1 MSTQKADEDFEHRRG
16 DRGAYRRYLDGM
28 DSSMRQKVALV
39 AAHLSAQ
46 GRVADMGMGSGT
58 GSHAL
63 AALYP
68 ALEVIGVDLDPTMV
82 DIAAERYQLENLSFK
97 VGDIATPVF
106 DEGYLQAVI
115 DSSVLHHVTSFTGYQ
130 HQEAAKALRVQSE
143 QIAENGVLIVR
154 DFMAP
159 EDATV
164 LLDLPAD
171 NGDEGDDVATCNSAR
186 LFERFATEFRLLH
199 DEPGFEFDLVSTS
212 SLTLREG
219 WRRYRVGLR
228 MATEFILRKDYRRDW
243 SAEAKEEYCYFTQ
256 AEFESVFGGLGLR
269 VLASTPLRN
278 PWIVNNRYR
287 DKVALWSEKG
297 DALEF
302 PATNFVIVG
311 EKVAPGLGVAFR
323 EGASKEALGFL
334 TLDHYRHKET
344 GRVMDLVRRPHRT
357 LDILP
362 WFEVEGDHFILAR
375 SSYPRPMLQANCRKS
390 HTLDGARAAGY
401 VTEPLLVVQSDRPL
415 GATIDES
422 LYAEAGIDPAKIRG
436 YGKGTTYYPSPGG
449 IEELVTSALVE
460 VAPTFGSRAIEN
472 RTGFS
477 SAGRVMAI
485 EAQQLLRSAQ
495 VGGLL
500 DARLELNVYELLLQ
514 RERELGPWI
523 GEQVQLGEST
533 TPRHPQE
540 LTALLKRPRR
550 RVFEHSETSGD
561 FLELHCSTFE
571 EVDATGTI
579 THRGDLEYV
588 LPKNLSHNTV
598 ACALLRKSEG
608 VVWIAL
614 DDDDL
619 PAAQSFSGNSQLLVA
634 PAWRMPT
641 EIRTLTPALEWTRN
655 KIAATYEVEVG
666 RAWELG
672 GRYHPSLG
680 ATPEVVHPVAF
691 EVRED
696 RPGGR
701 DLQWVRLSD
710 LIANRAD
717 LQDGHLRIVALRS
730 AHALGISA
738 HALGI

>member
-1 MSTQKADEDFEHRRG
+1 MGTPEAEEDFEHRRG

-39 AAHLSAQ
+39 AAHLHSQ

-82 DIAAERYQLENLSFK
+82 EIAAERYTLENLRFK

-106 DEGYLQAVI
+106 DKGYLQAVI
-115 DSSVLHHVTSFTGYQ
+115 DSSVLHHVTSFTGYR
-130 HQEAAKALRVQSE
+130 HQAAAEALRVQSE
-143 QIAENGVLIVR
+143 QIAEDGVLIVR
-154 DFMAP
+154 DFLAP
-159 EDATV
+159 EDELV
-164 LLDLPAD
+164 LLDLPTD
-171 NGDEGDDVATCNSAR
+171 NGDEGAEVATCNSAR

-199 DEPGFEFDLVSTS
+199 DAPGFAFEAVTDASEN
-212 SLTLREG
+212 LREG

-256 AEFESVFGGLGLR
+256 SEFEEVFRGLGMR

-278 PWIVNNRYR
+278 PWIVNHRYR
-287 DKVALWSEKG
+287 EKLALWSAQGEP
-297 DALEF
+297 LEF
-302 PATNFVIVG
+302 PATNYVIVG
-311 EKVAPGLGVAFR
+311 EKVGPGLGVAFR
-323 EGASKEALGFL
+323 EGESKAPLGFL
-334 TLDHYRHKET
+334 QLDHYRHKET

-362 WFEVEGDHFILAR
+362 WFQASGDLFVLAR
-375 SSYPRPMLQANCRKS
+375 SSYPRPMLQANCRRE

-415 GATIDES
+415 GSTIEES
-422 LYAEAGIDPAKIRG
+422 LGAEAGIEAANIRG
-436 YGKGTTYYPSPGG
+436 FGKGTTYYPSPGG

-460 VAPTFGSRAIEN
+460 VAPTFGSRALEN

-500 DARLELNVYELLLQ
+500 DARLELNVYDLLLQ
-514 RERELGPWI
+514 RKQELGPWI
-523 GEQVQLGEST
+523 GEQVELAEST
-533 TPRHPQE
+533 TPSE
-540 LTALLKRPRR
+540 STSLLTLLERPRR
-550 RVFEHSETSGD
+550 RVFEKTETSGD
-561 FLELHCSTFE
+561 FLELCCSSFE
-571 EVDATGTI
+571 ELDVQGEVS
-579 THRGDLEYV
+579 HRACLEYV
-588 LPKNLSHNTV
+588 VPKSLSHNTV
-598 ACALLRKSEG
+598 ACALLRKAEG
-608 VVWIAL
+608 EVWIAL

-634 PAWRMPT
+634 PAWRMPK
-641 EIRTLTPALEWTRN
+641 EIRTLTPALAWTRN
-655 KIAATYEVEVG
+655 KIEEVYKVVAG

-691 EVRED
+691 EVSED

-701 DLQWVRLSD
+701 RLEWIRLHE
-710 LIANRAD
+710 LIEQRAR
-717 LQDGHLRIVALRS
+717 LHDGHLRIVALRS
-730 AHALGISA
+730 AHALG
-738 HALGI
+738 L